1 MTTSSIDPKSM
12 TVEERLDL
20 IERLW
25 NAIAD
30 DAQRGDP
37 AAIEAMEFDEKVDP
51 ELLTEL
57 NRRIEEHRRDPSTGV
72 SWETL
77 NAELKRRF
85 G

>member
-1 MTTSSIDPKSM
+1 MTTSSIDPKSL

-20 IERLW
+20 IEKLW

-51 ELLTEL
+51 GLLTEL
-57 NRRIEEHRRDPSTGV
+57 NRRIEEHRNDPSTGV
-72 SWETL
+72 PWETL
-77 NAELKRRF
+77 NEELKRRF

>member
-1 MTTSSIDPKSM
+1 MTTASIDPKSL

-57 NRRIEEHRRDPSTGV
+57 NRRIEEHRNDPSTGV

-77 NAELKRRF
+77 NEELKRRF